1 MSKIQIRKGLFE
13 TNSSST
19 HCIVIADDDS
29 YNVNYTDTLEFT
41 LGQFGWEHR
50 IYNDTFTKAQ
60 YLYTAIKYLEDEESL
75 KTLKKRLDF
84 FHIPYSFEDVENN
97 ACFYIDHCDNL
108 KYWVPMVCDDISF
121 LLSYLFD
128 ENSFIETGNDGMDDD
143 DFTKTRPEKVY
154 LEFWKG
160 N

>member
-19 HCIVIADDDS
+19 HCIVIADDDT
-29 YNVNYTDTLEFT
+29 YKVNYTDTLEFT

-97 ACFYIDHCDNL
+97 ACFYIDHGNEL
-108 KYWVPMVCDDISF
+108 KAWLASVCNKEEY
-121 LLSYLFD
+121 LLNYLFS
-128 ENSFIETGNDGMDDD
+128 EGSFVATGNDNTD
-143 DFTKTRPEKVY
+143 EKPFYSLPINVM
-154 LEFWKG
+154 LEYIKG